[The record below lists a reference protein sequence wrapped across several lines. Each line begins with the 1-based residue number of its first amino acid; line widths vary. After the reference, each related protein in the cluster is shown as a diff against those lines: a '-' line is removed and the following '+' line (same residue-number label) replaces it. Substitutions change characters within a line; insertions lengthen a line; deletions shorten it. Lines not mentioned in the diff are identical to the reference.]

1 MTEIVKNNSSMA
13 FDLLET
19 GNGGANST
27 EAKDG
32 FTALFGGMGTESNAE
47 SKNFEV
53 IPDEGENAEMD
64 IIAIANMLTA
74 SDLNLSDDVLEEIK
88 VRLKALFEQINVK
101 DVNLANSNTEEIN
114 RLGNENFVHIMAFL
128 EELESLIKLEKNGK
142 NIDLQLDA
150 ILNRIRIKLNGQV
163 KATNEKKIS
172 SQDISKVD
180 GKVVPQDQKVD
191 KEKKEPATHSKRT
204 PSLIETTLADTDRLK
219 PKRSDLNDLKKIA
232 VKVDA
237 RKTLSSKHKHLNVS
251 ENSGKKAD
259 LSTDIGKK
267 FPELKMDSSTQNST
281 NTSLVKDLNPE
292 SNLVRPAIHATNK
305 LDNISNFETLSNQK
319 SPHFNHENSDRL
331 LHTLNMLS
339 KSWGNNL
346 IEKIEKSIGDGIEQ
360 LEILLTPKSL
370 GRLNVTINIHDNIA
384 KINIIAESAN
394 AAALL
399 GDAEAKLSQMMEV
412 SGLKLASLQTQT
424 NQFGGNHKG
433 KEQADKLASVAK
445 KAKIKESSKPTE
457 NINKIQSVN
466 EGLNLIA

>member
-32 FTALFGGMGTESNAE
+32 FTALFGGIGTESNAE

-64 IIAIANMLTA
+64 ILAITNMLTA
-74 SDLNLSDDVLEEIK
+74 SDLNLSNDILEEIK
-88 VRLKALFEQINVK
+88 VRLKVLFEQIAVEGI
-101 DVNLANSNTEEIN
+101 NLANSNTEEIN
-114 RLGNENFVHIMAFL
+114 RLGNEHFVHIMAFL

-142 NIDLQLDA
+142 DITPQLDA
-150 ILNRIRIKLNGQV
+150 ILNRIRIKLNEQV
-163 KATNEKKIS
+163 NATIEKKVT
-172 SQDISKVD
+172 SQNISKVD
-180 GKVVPQDQKVD
+180 GKIVSKDQKID
-191 KEKKEPATHSKRT
+191 TEKKGPGVHIKRT
-204 PSLIETTLADTDRLK
+204 SSLIETTLDDTDRLK
-219 PKRSDLNDLKKIA
+219 PKNSDLDNLKKTA
-232 VKVDA
+232 VKFDA
-237 RKTLSSKHKHLNVS
+237 RKTLSSKHEHLNVS
-251 ENSGKKAD
+251 ESSEKKVD
-259 LSTDIGKK
+259 LSIDIGKK
-267 FPELKMDSSTQNST
+267 VSELKMDSLSQNST
-281 NTSLVKDLNPE
+281 NTTLVKDLNPE
-292 SNLVRPAIHATNK
+292 SNLVRSPLPLTNK

-319 SPHFNHENSDRL
+319 SPHFNHENNDRL

-346 IEKIEKSIGDGIEQ
+346 IEKVEKSIADGIEQ

-370 GRLNVTINIHDNIA
+370 GRLNVIININDTIA
-384 KINIIAESAN
+384 KINIIAESAS